1 MSTGL
6 LWKEWRQNAWVFI
19 FIVIAFIGSEATTAT
34 NTVSMFNDNY
44 KYYQSEEFQ
53 KNNTADQQMTGNEI
67 KNDLSLTP
75 YDFEGNLGLFFYV
88 FLFLGLKLT
97 VFEKNK
103 QMDYFTFGLPYSK
116 KQIFWHKMLI
126 PLLLIFVL
134 VPIIIFCR
142 FWYIYQQIP
151 GLYLPSVSD
160 SFMYISSFLLLYL
173 FSYTL
178 AMAVGN
184 LVGEIIT
191 AGIIAIGS
199 IVSFLYMF
207 PGALTNLIIGFK
219 AFFTGKTIVDIDGGA
234 VMLYNAIP
242 TPILQG
248 TTALSEFGV
257 LIILSI
263 GMLTISW
270 YAMKTAS
277 LENNGRFLMNNKF
290 RLPILIIGSLY
301 VTICLSGH
309 YASFNYDQL
318 IPKGQVIS
326 LIIKIILILVASVI
340 AFWML
345 MYKWKTLRKH

>member
-19 FIVIAFIGSEATTAT
+19 FIIIAFVVSEATTAT
-34 NTVSMFNDNY
+34 NTVSMFNENY

-53 KNNTADQQMTGNEI
+53 KNNTADQQMSGKEI
-67 KNDLSLTP
+67 KIDLSLTP

-88 FLFLGLKLT
+88 FLLLGLKLT

-103 QMDYFTFGLPYSK
+103 QMNYFTFGLPYSK
-116 KQIFWHKMLI
+116 KQIFWHKLFI
-126 PLLLIFVL
+126 PLLLIFII
-134 VPIIIFCR
+134 VPPIIFCR

-151 GLYLPSVSD
+151 ELYLPSVSD
-160 SFMYISSFLLLYL
+160 SFMYVSSFLLLYL

-219 AFFTGKTIVDIDGGA
+219 AFFSGKTIMDADGGA
-234 VMLYNAIP
+234 IMLYNAIP

-248 TTALSEFGV
+248 TTVLDEFVV
-257 LIILSI
+257 LLMLSI
-263 GMLTISW
+263 GMVIISW

-277 LENNGRFLMNNKF
+277 LENDGRFLMNNKF

-301 VTICLSGH
+301 VTICFSGY
-309 YASFNYDQL
+309 YASFDYE
-318 IPKGQVIS
+318 K
-326 LIIKIILILVASVI
+326 IITTGEVVFLAVKMILILAAAVTI
-340 AFWML
+340 FWVL